1 MNRQIF
7 MKFWQRIANILINL
21 GNSLPYFKL
30 MNQIERSVTG
40 LIKENL
46 KPNKV
51 VVLLGARR
59 TGKSFLVKK
68 ILSATDENY
77 LLLDGDDFT
86 TQNLMQP
93 RTVENFKS
101 LLGSTRFLIIDEAQ
115 QLPDLGKSLK
125 LMIDHIPELKILITG
140 SSAFDIMNKTGEP
153 LTGRKTTI
161 LLFPFSQAEYATQE
175 NIVET
180 TGRLNER
187 LILGSYPELLHLN
200 DRNQKIAYL
209 KELVSSY
216 LLKDILAFEGIRN
229 ADKIIHLLKLIAFQI
244 GKEVSLHE
252 LGGQLGLHKNTVEK
266 YLDLLS
272 KTFILFS
279 INAFSK
285 NLRNEISKSKR
296 WFFYDNGIRN
306 IIIENMNDIA
316 LRNDVGEL
324 WENYI
329 FSERIKYQH
338 YRQMLGS
345 NYFWRTYQQQEIDWI
360 EERDGKLFAYEMKW
374 NPDKKV
380 KIPNQWKTTY
390 PDSDFEIITPKNYLH
405 WIS

>member
-1 MNRQIF
+1 
-7 MKFWQRIANILINL
+7 
-21 GNSLPYFKL
+21 
-30 MNQIERSVTG
+30 MNQIERSVTTI
-40 LIKENL
+40 IKENL

-59 TGKSFLVKK
+59 TGKSFLVKN
-68 ILSATDENY
+68 ILSATDEKY
-77 LLLDGDDFT
+77 LFLDGDDFT
-86 TQNLMQP
+86 TQNLLQP

-101 LLGSTRFLIIDEAQ
+101 LLGNIRFLIIDEAQ
-115 QLPDLGKSLK
+115 QLTDLGKSLK

-161 LLFPFSQAEYATQE
+161 LLFPFSQAEYSTQE
-175 NIVET
+175 NIIET

-187 LILGSYPELLHLN
+187 LILGSYPELLHLD

-244 GKEVSLHE
+244 GKEVSLNE
-252 LGGQLGLHKNTVEK
+252 LGGQLGMHKNTVEK

-272 KTFILFS
+272 KTFIIFS
-279 INAFSK
+279 INAYSK

-338 YRQMLGS
+338 YRQMLVS

-360 EERDGKLFAYEMKW
+360 EEREGKLFAYEMKW

-380 KIPNQWKTTY
+380 KIPNQWKATY
-390 PDSDFEIITPKNYLH
+390 QNSDFEVITPKNYLH